1 MKVSFEC
8 PDKINGVLTLKVE
21 ESDYKENV
29 EKKLKDYRRRA
40 NVPGFRPGQVPMAM
54 IKRQFATPIKVEEIN
69 RLIGEEIYKYV
80 RENKIM
86 MLGEP
91 LPSEKQVPQDIEKG
105 SEFEF
110 IFDIAVAPEFEI
122 SLSDKD
128 KIEYPAVKI
137 DDKMIDDRVN
147 MFASRA
153 GKQEQVEEYK
163 DDDMLK
169 GDVRELDADGN
180 AKEGGIVSEGA
191 VLMPKYIKG
200 EDQKKLF
207 EKAKKGD
214 IITFNPKKAFPD
226 SEVEVSSLLKIKK
239 EEVKDLESDFT
250 FQVNEISRFVPAE
263 VNQELFDQV
272 FGPGNVKD
280 EADFRQKISESL
292 QRDFTFESDYR
303 FLRKVREYCEKKVGD
318 LTFPNELLKRIMVAG
333 NKDKDE
339 KFVDENFDK
348 SIQELKWHL
357 IQEQLVKQTDIKV
370 ENDDV
375 KAAARDMARYQYAQ
389 YGLNNIPDEY
399 LDNYADKLLEDKN
412 TVDRLVD
419 SVIDRK
425 LTLALKDIVKPQVKE
440 MSLED
445 FNKDAGEEV

>member
-1 MKVSFEC
+1 MKISFEC
-8 PDKINGVLTLKVE
+8 PDKINGLLSLTVE
-21 ESDYKENV
+21 ESDYKDTV
-29 EKKLKDYRRRA
+29 EKKLKDFRRRA

-54 IKRQFATPIKVEEIN
+54 IKRQYETPVKVEEIN
-69 RLIGEEIYKYV
+69 KFVGENIYKYV
-80 RENKIM
+80 RENNIM

-91 LPSEKQVPQDIEKG
+91 LPNEKQVPQDLEKDK
-105 SEFEF
+105 EFQF
-110 IFDIAVAPEFEI
+110 YFDIAVAPEFEI

-207 EKAKKGD
+207 ENAKKGD
-214 IITFNPKKAFPD
+214 IITFNPKKAFPE

-263 VNQELFDQV
+263 VNQDLFDQV

-280 EADFRQKISESL
+280 EADFRQKIGESL
-292 QRDFTFESDYR
+292 KRDFVFESDYR

-318 LTFPNELLKRIMVAG
+318 LTFPNDLLKRVMIAG

-357 IQEQLVKQTDIKV
+357 IKEQLVKQTGIKV
-370 ENDDV
+370 ENEDI

-425 LTLALKDIVKPQVKE
+425 LTLALKDTVKPQVKE